1 MMLSMDPSWRV
12 VGWSGSWRSV
22 YQQYGVQLMME
33 HGHGGMQAMLYAR
46 KGLVNL
52 IDGLDLDQL

>member
-1 MMLSMDPSWRV
+1 MDPSWRV

-33 HGHGGMQAMLYAR
+33 HGHGGMQTMLYAR